1 MNPKLKEKIQREIRK
16 RAFKRSDWLR
26 QDEQISVDSQHTLEA
41 LKEVTGLPRPEL
53 EAIARDVRLSY
64 EVSKDEF
71 FSIRNQIL
79 ISFAIS
85 GFVIIIGW
93 LLLMI

>member
-1 MNPKLKEKIQREIRK
+1 MNRKLKAKIQREIRK
-16 RAFKRSDWLR
+16 RAFKRSDRLR
-26 QDEQISVDSQHTLEA
+26 QHEQISVDSQHTLEA

-53 EAIARDVRLSY
+53 RAIARDVRLSF
-64 EVSKDEF
+64 EVRKDEF

-79 ISFAIS
+79 ISIAIS
-85 GFVIIIGW
+85 GFVIILGW